1 MPYNNIRAAVGD
13 TQTVNPARILMP
25 SIFSAV
31 AYKETGQSQNMSW
44 PPTEQDFR
52 KIAGDA
58 AKERGEDT
66 YVLVYWSNPTFMIF
80 DPMFF
85 AHTEYI
91 EQTWQVDNYKIKIII
106 GKVD

>member
-1 MPYNNIRAAVGD
+1 MPNI
-13 TQTVNPARILMP
+13 
-25 SIFSAV
+25 FCAV

-58 AKERGEDT
+58 AEERGEDT